1 LDRRIT
7 ELALAW
13 VLIALLLLVP
23 ISQGSD
29 ESLKPILASDILN
42 EIQKGESVEYD
53 HCIIKGDLRLPQYLM
68 SSNKSYLPK
77 KHVELPPIIFSG
89 PDISFELY
97 NASLEATLIVSSIK
111 IRDSV
116 IEGYVDLGRSIFLNS
131 VDFQNTQFRNATS
144 LKNSWFYGDVNF
156 KSSQFIL
163 GTSFFRCT
171 FEGITIFSG
180 AWFEGDTIFEGSQF
194 NNPSHTTFRDCQF
207 KGDVDFMAS
216 QFEGVPDFSGCQF
229 NEDSEFSGSWFNNRV
244 YFKDAK
250 FNGMTRFSG
259 ANFNNSAEF
268 VESTFNGNA
277 IFLGSRFNQT
287 ANFYKSHFDQAATF
301 YGTSFKGD
309 AIFNGSQWNKEVTF
323 NDAIFKGNTSFNNN
337 NFNGDALFLN
347 TTFKQMLDL
356 TRAKYNRLYIRW
368 TSINS
373 KLNYDDTT
381 YLSLIK
387 NFKNLG
393 YYEDADNS
401 YLEYRIER
409 RSHPWNVPG
418 EGLMKTIDWLSEWS
432 YGYGVRPMN
441 PLIIS
446 LVLIGIFGLYWR
458 SKGIGHD
465 NDVSEAKGKFTFVS
479 IVVQKI
485 FDAMEPFIFSFG
497 VYISGTTFFRE
508 SPDLPEQFNRPKSWT
523 KRAYN
528 LERFLGGILM
538 ALFLIA
544 LSSTIIKTA

>member
-1 LDRRIT
+1 MDRRIT

-29 ESLKPILASDILN
+29 DSLKPILASDILN
-42 EIQKGESVEYD
+42 EIQKGEPVEYD
-53 HCIIKGDLRLPQYLM
+53 HCIIKGDLSLSQYLM

-77 KHVELPPIIFSG
+77 KHVELPTIAFSA
-89 PDISFELY
+89 PEISFELY
-97 NASLEATLIVSSIK
+97 NESLDATLIASSIK

-131 VDFQNTQFRNATS
+131 VDFQNTQFRNAAS
-144 LKNSWFYGDVNF
+144 FKRSWFYGDVNF
-156 KSSQFIL
+156 GGSKFFSK
-163 GTSFFRCT
+163 TSFFRCM
-171 FEGITIFSG
+171 FEGNAIFYG

-194 NNPSHTTFRDCQF
+194 NNPKTYHTTFSVCQF

-216 QFEGVPDFSGCQF
+216 QFEGLPDFSGCQF
-229 NEDSEFSGSWFNNRV
+229 NEDSDFSGSWFNNGV
-244 YFKDAK
+244 YFKKSK

-259 ANFNNSAEF
+259 ANFNNSADF
-268 VESTFNGNA
+268 KESTFNGNA
-277 IFLGSRFNQT
+277 IFSGSRFNQI
-287 ANFYKSHFDQAATF
+287 ANFRD
-301 YGTSFKGD
+301 
-309 AIFNGSQWNKEVTF
+309 SQWYKEVTF
-323 NDAIFKGNTSFNNN
+323 NDAIFERNTSFNNS

-347 TTFKQMLDL
+347 TTFMQMLDL

-368 TSINS
+368 ASINN

-387 NFKNLG
+387 NLKSLG

-409 RSHPWNVPG
+409 RSHPWNIPG
-418 EGLMKTIDWLSEWS
+418 ERLMKTIDWLSEWS

-465 NDVSEAKGKFTFVS
+465 DDVSEAKGQFAFVS

-485 FDAMEPFIFSFG
+485 FDALEPFIFSFG
-497 VYISGTTFFRE
+497 VYISGTAFFRE
-508 SPDLPEQFNRPKSWT
+508 SPDLPEQLNRPKSWT
-523 KRAYN
+523 KRVYN